1 MSLWNFSHKPDSD
14 WGEDDSSGK
23 AVQPD
28 HYPNV
33 ARPGGGYPEGKGKES
48 DTPCKTCNQNNLVDG
63 RCPLCDWPNS
73 VSEPIKNFPLDPFRD
88 DKAGIRAGSTHS
100 SSEDD
105 YEWED
110 PVAKGVKRWRDKAL
124 ANFVMFIAEEI
135 DTDMY
140 ETGFQPAFPEGWGNG
155 LYESLH
161 DGDYQRFKNIFE
173 GCIEKYN
180 EAMHKYN
187 KEEAEDPSER
197 IEYIDPDTD
206 PKLVW
211 NYFQKTIV
219 GGRAQKKNKI
229 PMGDRPHI
237 LYVITSPVA
246 IKVGITGNGF
256 KTRQQG
262 YKQQNRKQ
270 FKNNPEWQ
278 WHTNPD
284 ELREIPIEGP
294 GGQSTLFFDQQFN
307 PQHLNQ
313 FYHTTPYGRNRK
325 IVRSADEQ
333 GEIIHYVSPEM
344 KKKTAEVIEARIINW
359 CRDDC
364 MIQTSPIGEQKGKTL
379 PVIKNEQGEEEK
391 VLHMC
396 ESIPMANSAGITPDL
411 IAYFI
416 GVMANNGG
424 KAPDLGEY
432 GKEWLQSNFNI
443 SDENFD
449 QMFSGEFGQELGLN
463 NQPEASPMLEQ
474 GQVQNQE
481 INPNQQTLWNFNE
494 LSQEYPQAYP
504 EGYTQ
509 EDVDDQESAMK
520 WYELNGRN
528 DKASIRAGSWKFGM
542 PMPRLTAETIFDNI
556 RYKETPQYQQIRD
569 KVDIQSVEDV
579 AKERG
584 REPKKYIIES
594 VEDIFEEPNRNPKKQ
609 GLNGW
614 FAKIICN
621 ECGAGKDGQPKS
633 FIDLNNINER
643 RCSNC
648 REIEEANRTTV
659 SFWKNYIAEEAKNK
673 NVNYQLMGFE
683 NQGGFTPI
691 EELQDDDIMP
701 MTTRKGGRY
710 KAIINCPNHG
720 QTSYML
726 SNFKSTRGDE
736 KNICGK
742 CTGLNPEKIWNQLPS
757 GEDENGTEFKWLD
770 WDSETESGTLKIYS
784 PNDIVEKNGRDQ
796 GIGRFKAIN
805 VFCTECCADNQ
816 RTEVSTLK
824 NPTCRRCFYKLE
836 ELEKMFDSN
845 PEFAKSLQTLA
856 EKKWGN
862 GYASESISSIVNR
875 LQQQFPEFAQLPMLK
890 SEAGA
895 NIIVNKFIKGK
906 GFDRGKSIG
915 HYNPTA
921 PGQVYVLQHGQT
933 IKIGIT
939 NDINERVKEFR
950 GEGRQFWNPTPK
962 HLQES
967 DKSLENTEY
976 RSPAVDVPGA
986 QQWIKIPATMPAAEA
1001 FFTENAQSGIGPTEE
1016 LGPNNTKVV
1025 PTRGFP
1031 VQQMALKPE
1040 NVRPKKRSNE
1050 EMNNAYY
1057 VSEVIENGYIPQ
1069 NIEREILNW
1078 WHSLGVAADPE
1089 FAQFTETITLDPNQ
1103 VPAEL
1108 DIASDLSLDLHVFLI
1123 QKMIN
1128 NRGWSTDLLAK
1139 FTQDDKEQLL
1149 GFFGNDPNK
1158 LSKTFNLSVN
1168 DEGGYDLGN
1177 ELGQAIGVSELL
1189 TGQELVQFDEQGELK
1204 QPQYSEDQP
1213 MTYRDIAMKEQIPEA
1228 LIEKELRDPASSDWQ
1243 QRPLDEWAD
1252 LAKPEVPIAESIS
1265 QMPDLSVQVN
1275 VPFSTPDG
1283 RTLLLDE
1290 NGWYWQAYQNQWQR
1304 VAKTSDHQGS
1314 TNWET
1319 WNTKVMIDNEY
1330 NHYMQSREMVKN
1342 FTPLN
1347 EFAIWATQAVIAPHN
1362 KQALEDAQE
1371 WNDIPYDERPT
1382 GREHMSE
1389 GGQALTE
1396 GFDEI
1401 FGMDPRADET
1411 ASIIDESK
1419 VDWPQIYN
1427 SIAEDIK
1434 ESERFDHEEG
1444 KHDLLT
1450 QMYMTDFTAEELG
1463 NLQEETYPWCPICK
1477 VEHPDDPGDLT
1488 IPSDWTQ

>member
-105 YEWED
+105 YEWEN

-187 KEEAEDPSER
+187 KEEVEDPSER

-219 GGRAQKKNKI
+219 GGKAQKKI
-229 PMGDRPHI
+229 PMDDRPHI

-278 WHTNPD
+278 WHTDPD

-294 GGQSTLFFDQQFN
+294 GGQSTLFFDQQFS

-463 NQPEASPMLEQ
+463 NQPEASSVLEQ
-474 GQVQNQE
+474 GQIQNQE

-528 DKASIRAGSWKFGM
+528 DKAGIRAGSWKFITSANSNAKNIFFEKMSNISHGQNINDVKLLKNEDGSPYFNKDEIKYLENLYSLVTTKSVRQIISKYLENM
-542 PMPRLTAETIFDNI
+542 RSQSNASFAPLSVKILSRVFAESLGLNENEFYILKTRFRQMHDNFSQGLKRARTKEEIKFMRENNVSQLVKEIVNADIKKHNGVLTLSRPQVEEQIRNVLKRRYQEMGINEQSSLYRTLTADLSKI
-556 RYKETPQYQQIRD
+556 
-569 KVDIQSVEDV
+569 KV
-579 AKERG
+579 RN
-584 REPKKYIIES
+584 
-594 VEDIFEEPNRNPKKQ
+594 EEK
-609 GLNGW
+609 
-614 FAKIICN
+614 
-621 ECGAGKDGQPKS
+621 
-633 FIDLNNINER
+633 
-643 RCSNC
+643 
-648 REIEEANRTTV
+648 
-659 SFWKNYIAEEAKNK
+659 
-673 NVNYQLMGFE
+673 
-683 NQGGFTPI
+683 
-691 EELQDDDIMP
+691 
-701 MTTRKGGRY
+701 
-710 KAIINCPNHG
+710 
-720 QTSYML
+720 
-726 SNFKSTRGDE
+726 
-736 KNICGK
+736 
-742 CTGLNPEKIWNQLPS
+742 
-757 GEDENGTEFKWLD
+757 
-770 WDSETESGTLKIYS
+770 
-784 PNDIVEKNGRDQ
+784 
-796 GIGRFKAIN
+796 
-805 VFCTECCADNQ
+805 
-816 RTEVSTLK
+816 LK
-824 NPTCRRCFYKLE
+824 NPKLQKAYNERLPIIIKNLVEEEREAQGGSISNFDYDDFMAKLE
-836 ELEKMFDSN
+836 QKIIEK
-845 PEFAKSLQTLA
+845 
-856 EKKWGN
+856 
-862 GYASESISSIVNR
+862 
-875 LQQQFPEFAQLPMLK
+875 FPNLPMTDSEKELLSQSGSRRSTILEQRFRSNLDDRDAMFTKRAVDFNDQYYVYAFQSGSTIKVGIANDMVQRIRDYRTDKFKQWSPVEVERIKEKLGPEQAERLLK
-890 SEAGA
+890 KRKIERRFDVPKLENWSVIDAEMPSDETLLERGNTPYSEENPGETSFSWS
-895 NIIVNKFIKGK
+895 IRNKFRKQKPPKLHRDYIKRPNTLK
-906 GFDRGKSIG
+906 KDREKYERQKLVLSQNQ
-915 HYNPTA
+915 NPF
-921 PGQVYVLQHGQT
+921 YVSKPVSGWVA
-933 IKIGIT
+933 K
-939 NDINERVKEFR
+939 
-950 GEGRQFWNPTPK
+950 
-962 HLQES
+962 
-967 DKSLENTEY
+967 NTEAAIM
-976 RSPAVDVPGA
+976 SWWAGLDAAMA
-986 QQWIKIPATMPAAEA
+986 Q
-1001 FFTENAQSGIGPTEE
+1001 G
-1016 LGPNNTKVV
+1016 
-1025 PTRGFP
+1025 
-1031 VQQMALKPE
+1031 VQT
-1040 NVRPKKRSNE
+1040 S
-1050 EMNNAYY
+1050 
-1057 VSEVIENGYIPQ
+1057 S
-1069 NIEREILNW
+1069 
-1078 WHSLGVAADPE
+1078 
-1089 FAQFTETITLDPNQ
+1089 ETITLDPNNLPHKTQ
-1103 VPAEL
+1103 HEIAN
-1108 DIASDLSLDLHVFLI
+1108 DISLDLVVFLI
-1123 QKMIN
+1123 EKLIENGGHMN
-1128 NRGWSTDLLAK
+1128 NLNMAFKEGDEERLLN
-1139 FTQDDKEQLL
+1139 
-1149 GFFGNDPNK
+1149 FFDNDPNK
-1158 LSKTFNLSVN
+1158 MIKVLGMTADS
-1168 DEGGYDLGN
+1168 EGKYSFGSEMGGALGIDN
-1177 ELGQAIGVSELL
+1177 LL
-1189 TGQELVQFDEQGELK
+1189 TGHELMEFDENENI
-1204 QPQYSEDQP
+1204 
-1213 MTYRDIAMKEQIPEA
+1213 IA
-1228 LIEKELRDPASSDWQ
+1228 
-1243 QRPLDEWAD
+1243 
-1252 LAKPEVPIAESIS
+1252 
-1265 QMPDLSVQVN
+1265 PDLSDPEFAQEYEELFGRKQPLPTKRDVQFEQRKQDIFEKGLMDPNDAKNYWRRVDPAWEN
-1275 VPFSTPDG
+1275 EPKPQVEIPQQQEQDYGLETGVPINTPVQIDNRIVMLDG
-1283 RTLLLDE
+1283 E
-1290 NGWYWQAYQNQWQR
+1290 GKWWQSYNGQWLR
-1304 VAKTSDHQGS
+1304 IGKTADHQGS

-1477 VEHPDDPGDLT
+1477 IEHPDDPGDLT

>member
-14 WGEDDSSGK
+14 WGEDGSSGK

-33 ARPGGGYPEGKGKES
+33 ARPGGGYPESGNEES
-48 DTPCKTCNQNNLVDG
+48 DTLCKTCQQNNLVKG

-105 YEWED
+105 YEWEN

-187 KEEAEDPSER
+187 KEEVEDPSER

-294 GGQSTLFFDQQFN
+294 GGQSTLFFDQQFS

-463 NQPEASPMLEQ
+463 NQPEASSMLEQ
-474 GQVQNQE
+474 GQIQNQE

-494 LSQEYPQAYP
+494 LSQEYPQAHP

-528 DKASIRAGSWKFGM
+528 DKAGIRAGSWNLRKSVAKKTQKEWEDLIRGYNIEPVEGSAGEYKGGSIPVSVKGKTCDHEFIIKK
-542 PMPRLTAETIFDNI
+542 PRDFTKNRNTSGLC
-556 RYKETPQYQQIRD
+556 P
-569 KVDIQSVEDV
+569 SCGH
-579 AKERG
+579 KERG
-584 REPKKYIIES
+584 KERKKEDKFLNDLKSFKLKLIEGEEYNNVLSPVQVLGACGHKFSIIPHNLRDRNKDGLCNNCANKARIQNLNITALTPEEQNIILELILKESQNGKYSPKQIAALFNKDSRVDRTITDTTVRNWVKKWKENPLSHGIAQEQIDDLQSLKVSEINNIIYLFQLGTEIK
-594 VEDIFEEPNRNPKKQ
+594 VGIAYDMPNRIKMYLNTKTEKRTIGNKRRINTNPNATPVK
-609 GLNGW
+609 
-614 FAKIICN
+614 
-621 ECGAGKDGQPKS
+621 P
-633 FIDLNNINER
+633 
-643 RCSNC
+643 
-648 REIEEANRTTV
+648 
-659 SFWKNYIAEEAKNK
+659 AEEWTE
-673 NVNYQLMGFE
+673 FE
-683 NQGGFTPI
+683 TNEQSN
-691 EELQDDDIMP
+691 EELIQRGLKPITTGPKGTLPRGQDL
-701 MTTRKGGRY
+701 RKDLKRWQRFDSKQHY
-710 KAIINCPNHG
+710 LEWKENNQQLLNEFEKAIEN
-720 QTSYML
+720 
-726 SNFKSTRGDE
+726 
-736 KNICGK
+736 
-742 CTGLNPEKIWNQLPS
+742 NQFYFA
-757 GEDENGTEFKWLD
+757 E
-770 WDSETESGTLKIYS
+770 
-784 PNDIVEKNGRDQ
+784 
-796 GIGRFKAIN
+796 
-805 VFCTECCADNQ
+805 
-816 RTEVSTLK
+816 LK
-824 NPTCRRCFYKLE
+824 NPHIASWIERYLTSFWDSLQLTPSDVITNYTETISVDPSKTKVASHLTFDFYKQLI
-836 ELEKMFDSN
+836 EK
-845 PEFAKSLQTLA
+845 L
-856 EKKWGN
+856 
-862 GYASESISSIVNR
+862 
-875 LQQQFPEFAQLPMLK
+875 
-890 SEAGA
+890 
-895 NIIVNKFIKGK
+895 
-906 GFDRGKSIG
+906 
-915 HYNPTA
+915 
-921 PGQVYVLQHGQT
+921 
-933 IKIGIT
+933 
-939 NDINERVKEFR
+939 
-950 GEGRQFWNPTPK
+950 
-962 HLQES
+962 
-967 DKSLENTEY
+967 
-976 RSPAVDVPGA
+976 
-986 QQWIKIPATMPAAEA
+986 
-1001 FFTENAQSGIGPTEE
+1001 
-1016 LGPNNTKVV
+1016 
-1025 PTRGFP
+1025 
-1031 VQQMALKPE
+1031 
-1040 NVRPKKRSNE
+1040 
-1050 EMNNAYY
+1050 
-1057 VSEVIENGYIPQ
+1057 IENGGH
-1069 NIEREILNW
+1069 IEKLNEVFTEEDITDLIKSGDFNSADDFRDVLDRGFLGSTPLGE
-1078 WHSLGVAADPE
+1078 SLGIDFDAVEPNTGESVTYNFINQILQEKQIEEQNQQLSELTTPSPEQSVIPPVDTGSMIEPQTDLVAPQWN
-1089 FAQFTETITLDPNQ
+1089 FAQPNEQIVPLTET
-1103 VPAEL
+1103 EL
-1108 DIASDLSLDLHVFLI
+1108 PQDIASQLPPEIMQAVSQGLAYPA
-1123 QKMIN
+1123 
-1128 NRGWSTDLLAK
+1128 TDAAGNTTIIDANTDQIIWPNT
-1139 FTQDDKEQLL
+1139 FT
-1149 GFFGNDPNK
+1149 
-1158 LSKTFNLSVN
+1158 
-1168 DEGGYDLGN
+1168 
-1177 ELGQAIGVSELL
+1177 
-1189 TGQELVQFDEQGELK
+1189 
-1204 QPQYSEDQP
+1204 
-1213 MTYRDIAMKEQIPEA
+1213 
-1228 LIEKELRDPASSDWQ
+1228 
-1243 QRPLDEWAD
+1243 
-1252 LAKPEVPIAESIS
+1252 
-1265 QMPDLSVQVN
+1265 
-1275 VPFSTPDG
+1275 
-1283 RTLLLDE
+1283 
-1290 NGWYWQAYQNQWQR
+1290 
-1304 VAKTSDHQGS
+1304 AKTADHQGS

-1330 NHYMQSREMVKN
+1330 NLYMQSREMVKN

-1401 FGMDPRADET
+1401 FGMDPRADEI